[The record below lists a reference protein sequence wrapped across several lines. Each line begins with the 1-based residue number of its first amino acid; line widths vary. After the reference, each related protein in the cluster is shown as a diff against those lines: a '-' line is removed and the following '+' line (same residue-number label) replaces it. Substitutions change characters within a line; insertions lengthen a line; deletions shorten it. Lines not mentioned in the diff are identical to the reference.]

1 MLYRMPLPLTHDGL
15 TAAIEAEHN
24 EALEQK
30 KSGNKEAAL
39 NALRRKKRLEVILEN
54 QTALTAK
61 LDTMPTFTAP
71 GLDYKEDELQH
82 IVLDEK
88 PNELLTVKGVVKSKL
103 GPTKV
108 TVYNNKTGKTSN
120 ILLQKQRDRLG
131 LSTFGRR
138 TTGKAFK
145 ITHPPKVTA
154 TSKRGGKRRRYRRR
168 TRKHRRRNKTK
179 KKK

>member
-1 MLYRMPLPLTHDGL
+1 MPLPLTQKGL
-15 TAAIEAEHN
+15 TDAIAAEHSK
-24 EALEQK
+24 ALKHK

-39 NALRRKKRLEVILEN
+39 QAFQRKKVLKDTLKRH
-54 QTALTAK
+54 TALKAK

-88 PNELLTVKGVVKSKL
+88 PDELLTVKGVVKSKL

-108 TVYNNKTGKTSN
+108 TVLNNKTGKTSD
-120 ILLQKQRDRLG
+120 IVLKKQRDRLG
-131 LSTFGRR
+131 VSTFGRR

-145 ITHPPKVTA
+145 IAHRPKAT
-154 TSKRGGKRRRYRRR
+154 TSKRGGKRRRIRRC
-168 TRKHRRRNKTK
+168 TRKHRRRSKTK
-179 KKK
+179 KKR

>member
-1 MLYRMPLPLTHDGL
+1 MPLPLTHDDL
-15 TAAIEAEHN
+15 TAAIAAEHN
-24 EALEQK
+24 EALKQK
-30 KSGNKEAAL
+30 ESGKKEAAL
-39 NALRRKKRLEVILEN
+39 NALRRKKRLEDTLKRH
-54 QTALTAK
+54 TALKAK
-61 LDTMPTFTAP
+61 LDTQPTFTVP
-71 GLDYKEDELQH
+71 RPDYREDELQH
-82 IVLDEK
+82 IVLEEK

-108 TVYNNKTGKTSN
+108 TVYNNKTGQTSN